1 MTSTASAH
9 HTAGRIRSNQNE
21 ASRGNAPAIASD
33 RKLHKGKVM
42 NKFNL
47 VALLAALCLAISTS
61 AIGGTM
67 SKAEYKAAKQD
78 ISAKYKAD
86 RAACKA
92 MTGNAKDICI
102 EEAKGREKVAKAEL
116 EENYSPSAKHR
127 YNVRMAKAE
136 ATYAVA
142 KERCDDFS
150 GNAKDVCRKEA
161 KSAYV
166 AAKADAKLAEKTSD
180 ANATAREKTEE
191 ANATARETTTE
202 ARKDAATEKRDAAY
216 AVAKEKCD
224 AFADDAK
231 AKCIKDAKARYGQ
244 P

>member
-1 MTSTASAH
+1 MKRNGTMLPRLLQIVNTAEGTIMNAH
-9 HTAGRIRSNQNE
+9 TI
-21 ASRGNAPAIASD
+21 
-33 RKLHKGKVM
+33 
-42 NKFNL
+42 
-47 VALLAALCLAISTS
+47 AALSAVVCIAISAS
-61 AIGGTM
+61 AIGDTI
-67 SKAEYKAAKQD
+67 SKAEYKATKGD

-86 RAACKA
+86 KAACKA

-127 YNVRMAKAE
+127 YNVRIAKAE
-136 ATYAVA
+136 AAYAVA
-142 KERCDDFS
+142 KEKCDDLS

-166 AAKADAKLAEKTSD
+166 AAKADAKLAETTSD
-180 ANATAREKTEE
+180 AKSTARGKTED

-202 ARKDAATEKRDAAY
+202 ARKDAATDKRDAAY

-224 AFADDAK
+224 ALADDAK

-244 P
+244 S